1 MAIAKDC
8 NECSAVDEHSHSHP
22 GPYTVGTVAAGGMLL
37 DYHMFENH

>member
-8 NECSAVDEHSHSHP
+8 HELSAVDEHSYSHP
-22 GPYTVGTVAAGGMLL
+22 GPYTVGAAAGGMML